1 MRKKLFV
8 IISIVVL
15 LITLIPLPKRMQLQ
29 TNRWDKAIHFSL
41 FSILGF
47 FAQAVLSIFAL
58 LYTTILAI
66 VTEILQKFIPGRVPD
81 IADFGSNMMGI
92 IIGTSFWELVKK
104 RG

>member
-1 MRKKLFV
+1 MRKKLFITISV
-8 IISIVVL
+8 IVL

-29 TNRWDKAIHFSL
+29 THRWDKAIHFSL

-58 LYTTILAI
+58 FYGTILAI
-66 VTEILQKFIPGRVPD
+66 VTEVLQKFIPGRVPD
-81 IADFGSNMMGI
+81 VVDFGSNIMGL